1 MSFTLIITVAIL
13 IANVYLF
20 LFGGLTNVIAISSAA
35 FVIGLLVGRIAARY
49 EDDYEEYND
58 DYWEEDEYIG

>member
-13 IANVYLF
+13 VANVYLF

-35 FVIGLLVGRIAARY
+35 FVIGLCVGRIAAKY
-49 EDDYEEYND
+49 ENDYEEYNND
-58 DYWEEDEYIG
+58 WEEDEYIG